1 MVMKQQNQS
10 SVNLEIPSRRRR
22 IFAYLLDLII
32 NITIIWLI
40 ANIII
45 IFVEKNTLWNMLVWI
60 KTLNNKYN
68 SANIWQISLRYLII
82 YQTIP
87 LLVYYFCR
95 YYYFISWASVKCW
108 NCYGEENRMRM
119 FLLYICLSFS
129 VLILINI
136 IELFFKCPT
145 FIDKRLWIRRI
156 YKKSK

>member
-10 SVNLEIPSRRRR
+10 SVNLEIPGRRRR
-22 IFAYLLDLII
+22 VFAYLLDLII

-68 SANIWQISLRYLII
+68 SANIWQISLRYLIF

-87 LLVYYFCR
+87 LFVYYFCR
-95 YYYFISWASVKCW
+95 YYYLISWGFIKCYDC
-108 NCYGEENRMRM
+108 NEAKNRTRM

-129 VLILINI
+129 VIILINI
-136 IELFFKCPT
+136 IEIFFKCST
-145 FIDKRLWIRRI
+145 FIDKLLWIKRV
-156 YKKSK
+156 YKKFK